1 MGRMPGIAVPCSAG
15 DKETANR
22 KRGRETMAMRITRR
36 RLIEAAGVTA
46 ASAALP
52 GLPGAALAEAT
63 ESHGLSTFG
72 ELALPPDFP
81 HFSYVNPKAPKGGTL
96 TLQIKQASGN
106 QSFDTFNTLNI
117 WVLQGDGAAGM
128 DACFDSL
135 MAGSGD
141 EPGSLYGLL
150 AKSVAISS
158 DKLTYRF
165 RMRPEAKF
173 HDGSRVTA
181 KDVAFSLN
189 TLKTK
194 GHPSYRLI
202 LGELVSATAE
212 GDDIAVV
219 QLSPKRSRDL
229 HLIVAS
235 LPVLSEKYW
244 STRDFTASTLEP
256 PLGSGAYKVGR
267 FEQGRFIEFE
277 RVADYWAKDLP
288 VNVGTNNFDRVRWE
302 YFRDRQVAFE
312 GFKSGVI
319 TFQEEFTSRIWATG
333 YDFPALKEGKVKKE
347 SLPRTEPVASQGWIY
362 NLRREKFADPRI
374 REALGLAFDFE
385 WTRKTIMFGFYERL
399 TSYFENSDSKAVGKP
414 SPEELALLEPWRGK
428 VPDEVFGEPWLPPV
442 SDGSGSDR
450 ALLRKADEML
460 RAAGC
465 KRDGN
470 VLKLPNGQPFE
481 IEFLD
486 SNPALQPH
494 TQPFQAN
501 LKRLGI
507 NATSR
512 FVDPAQYQRRLD
524 EFDFDIIT
532 RALSGSAIP
541 SDTLRV
547 VYGSEAA
554 KTRGSRN
561 QNGISEP
568 AIDAM
573 IEKIGQARSYAEA
586 VTAAKC
592 LDRLLRAG
600 RYWIPMWWNDQVWI
614 AHWDMFDRPQTKPK
628 YGSGAPGT
636 WWYDAEKAK
645 RIGKA

>member
-1 MGRMPGIAVPCSAG
+1 MAIRFTRRALMKTAGALTASAG
-15 DKETANR
+15 LPALS
-22 KRGRETMAMRITRR
+22 GR
-36 RLIEAAGVTA
+36 
-46 ASAALP
+46 
-52 GLPGAALAEAT
+52 ALAQEA

-81 HFSYVNPKAPKGGTL
+81 HFAYVNPKAPKGGTL
-96 TLQIKQASGN
+96 TIQIKRAGGN
-106 QSFDTFNTLNI
+106 QSFDTFDTLNTF
-117 WVLQGDGAAGM
+117 VLQGNGAAGM

-135 MAGSGD
+135 MAGSAD

-150 AKSVAISS
+150 AKSVAVSP
-158 DKLTYRF
+158 DRLTYRF
-165 RMRPEAKF
+165 RMRPEASF
-173 HDGSRVTA
+173 HDGTRVA
-181 KDVAFSLN
+181 AGDAAFTFNL
-189 TLKTK
+189 LKAK

-202 LGELVSATAE
+202 LNEMVSATAE
-212 GDDIAVV
+212 SDDILVV
-219 QLSPKRSRDL
+219 RLSPKRSRDL
-229 HLIVAS
+229 HLVVAG
-235 LPVLSEKYW
+235 LPVFSKKYW
-244 STRDFTASTLEP
+244 STRNFEAATLEA
-256 PLGSGAYKVGR
+256 PLGSGAYKVAR
-267 FEQGRFIEFE
+267 LEQGRFIEFE
-277 RVADYWAKDLP
+277 RFPGYWGKDLP
-288 VNVGTNNFDRVRWE
+288 VNIGTNNFDRVRWE

-312 GFKSGVI
+312 AFKSGVI
-319 TFQEEFTSRIWATG
+319 TFQEEFTSRICATG
-333 YDFPALKEGKVKKE
+333 YDFPAINEGKVKKE
-347 SLPRTEPVASQGWIY
+347 ALPKTDPTGSQGWIY

-385 WTRKTIMFGFYERL
+385 WTNKNIMFSSFSRM

-414 SPEELALLEPWRGK
+414 SPEELALLEPFRGQ
-428 VPDEVFGEPWLPPV
+428 VPDEVFGEPFLPPV
-442 SDGSGSDR
+442 SDSSGSDR
-450 ALLRKADEML
+450 ALLRRADEML

-470 VLKLPNGQPFE
+470 VLKLPSGQPFE

-486 SNPALQPH
+486 SQPALQPH

-512 FVDPAQYQRRLD
+512 IVDGAQYQRRLD
-524 EFDFDIIT
+524 EFDFDIIS
-532 RALSGSAIP
+532 RALGGSAIP
-541 SDTLRV
+541 SDSLRI

-561 QNGISEP
+561 VGGVSSP

-573 IEKIGQARSYAEA
+573 IEKIGQADSYAE
-586 VTAAKC
+586 VVIAAKC

-600 RYWIPMWWNDQVWI
+600 RYWIPMWWNASEWL
-614 AHWDMFDRPQTKPK
+614 AYWDMFDRPQTKPK
-628 YGSGAPGT
+628 FGSGAPST

>member
-1 MGRMPGIAVPCSAG
+1 
-15 DKETANR
+15 
-22 KRGRETMAMRITRR
+22 MAMRITRR

-235 LPVLSEKYW
+235 LPVFSEKYW

-507 NATSR
+507 SATSR

-524 EFDFDIIT
+524 EFDFDVIT

>member
-1 MGRMPGIAVPCSAG
+1 
-15 DKETANR
+15 
-22 KRGRETMAMRITRR
+22 MAMRITRR

-81 HFSYVNPKAPKGGTL
+81 HFSYVNPEAPKGGTL

-235 LPVLSEKYW
+235 LPVFSEKYW

-312 GFKSGVI
+312 GFKSGII

>member
-81 HFSYVNPKAPKGGTL
+81 HFSYVNPEAPKGGTL

-235 LPVLSEKYW
+235 LPVFSEKYW

-312 GFKSGVI
+312 GFKSGII

-507 NATSR
+507 SATSR

>member
-1 MGRMPGIAVPCSAG
+1 
-15 DKETANR
+15 
-22 KRGRETMAMRITRR
+22 MAIRFTRR
-36 RLIEAAGVTA
+36 RLIEGAGALAAG
-46 ASAALP
+46 AALP
-52 GLPGAALAEAT
+52 GLAGQAFAQET

-81 HFSYVNPKAPKGGTL
+81 HFAYVNPKAPKGGTL
-96 TLQIKQASGN
+96 TIQIKRAGGN
-106 QSFDTFNTLNI
+106 QSFDTFDTLNTF
-117 WVLQGDGAAGM
+117 VLQGNGAAGM

-135 MAGSGD
+135 MAGSAD

-150 AKSVAISS
+150 AKSVVVSA
-158 DKLTYRF
+158 DRLTYRF

-173 HDGSRVTA
+173 HDGTRVA
-181 KDVAFSLN
+181 AGDAAFTFNL
-189 TLKTK
+189 LKAK

-202 LGELVSATAE
+202 LNEMVSAAAE
-212 GDDIAVV
+212 SDDILVV
-219 QLSPKRSRDL
+219 RLSPKRSRDL
-229 HLIVAS
+229 HLVVAG
-235 LPVLSEKYW
+235 LPVFSEKYW
-244 STRDFTASTLEP
+244 STRNFEAATLEA
-256 PLGSGAYKVGR
+256 PLGSGAYKVAR
-267 FEQGRFIEFE
+267 LEQGRFIEFE
-277 RVADYWAKDLP
+277 RFAGYWGKDLP
-288 VNVGTNNFDRVRWE
+288 VNIGTNNFDRVRWE

-312 GFKSGVI
+312 AFKSGVI

-333 YDFPALKEGKVKKE
+333 YDFTAINEGKVKKE
-347 SLPRTEPVASQGWIY
+347 ALPKTDPTGSQGWIY

-385 WTRKTIMFGFYERL
+385 WTNKNIMFSSFSRM
-399 TSYFENSDSKAVGKP
+399 TSYFENSDSKAAGPP
-414 SPEELALLEPWRGK
+414 SPEELALLEPFRGQ
-428 VPDEVFGEPWLPPV
+428 VPDEVFGEPFLPPV

-450 ALLRKADEML
+450 ALLRRADEML

-470 VLKLPNGQPFE
+470 VLRLPSGQPFE

-486 SNPALQPH
+486 SQPALQPH

-512 FVDPAQYQRRLD
+512 IVDGAQYQRRLD
-524 EFDFDIIT
+524 EFDFDIIS
-532 RALSGSAIP
+532 RALGGSAIP
-541 SDTLRV
+541 SDSLRI

-561 QNGISEP
+561 VGGVSSP

-573 IEKIGQARSYAEA
+573 IEKIGQADSYAE
-586 VTAAKC
+586 VVIAAKC

-600 RYWIPMWWNDQVWI
+600 RYWIPMWWNASEWL
-614 AHWDMFDRPQTKPK
+614 AYWDMFDRPQTKPK
-628 YGSGAPGT
+628 FGSGAPST

>member
-1 MGRMPGIAVPCSAG
+1 
-15 DKETANR
+15 
-22 KRGRETMAMRITRR
+22 MAMCITRR
-36 RLIEAAGVTA
+36 RLLEAAGA
-46 ASAALP
+46 ATVAGALP
-52 GLPGAALAEAT
+52 GLSGAALAQDA

-81 HFSYVNPKAPKGGTL
+81 HFAYVNPKAPKGGML
-96 TLQIKQASGN
+96 TVQIKRAGGN
-106 QSFDTFNTLNI
+106 QSFDTFNTLNTF
-117 WVLQGDGAAGM
+117 VLQGDGAAGM
-128 DACFDSL
+128 DACFDTL

-150 AKSVAISS
+150 AKSVAVSP

-165 RMRPEAKF
+165 RLRPEALF

-181 KDVAFSLN
+181 RDAAFSMN
-189 TLKTK
+189 ILKAK
-194 GHPSYRLI
+194 GHPSYRL
-202 LGELVSATAE
+202 LLNELISSEAE
-212 GDDIAVV
+212 GDDILVV
-219 QLSPKRSRDL
+219 KLSPKRGRDL
-229 HLIVAS
+229 HLVVAG
-235 LPVLSEKYW
+235 LPVFSEKYW
-244 STRDFTASTLEP
+244 STRDFAASTLEP

-277 RVADYWAKDLP
+277 RVPDYWAKDLP
-288 VNVGTNNFDRVRWE
+288 VNIGTNNFDRVRWE

-312 GFKSGVI
+312 AFKAGAI

-333 YDFPALKEGKVKKE
+333 YDFPALHEGKVKKE
-347 SLPRTEPVASQGWIY
+347 ALPKTEPVGSQGWVY
-362 NLRREKFADPRI
+362 NTRREKFADPRI

-385 WTRKTIMFGFYERL
+385 WTRKTIMFGSYERM
-399 TSYFENSDSKAVGKP
+399 TSYFENSASKAVGKP

-428 VPDEVFGEPWLPPV
+428 VPDEVFGEPFLPPV

-450 ALLRKADEML
+450 NLLRKADEML

-512 FVDPAQYQRRLD
+512 LVDPAQYQRRLD
-524 EFDFDIIT
+524 EFDFDIIS
-532 RALSGSAIP
+532 RALSGGAIP
-541 SDTLRV
+541 SDTMRI

-561 QNGISEP
+561 VGGISHP

-573 IEKIGQARSYAEA
+573 IEKIGQAKTYAECI
-586 VTAAKC
+586 VAAKC

-600 RYWIPMWWNDQVWI
+600 RYWIPMWWNDEEWL
-614 AHWDMFDRPQTKPK
+614 AYWDMYDRPATKPK
-628 YGSGAPGT
+628 FSSGAPGT

>member
-1 MGRMPGIAVPCSAG
+1 M
-15 DKETANR
+15 T
-22 KRGRETMAMRITRR
+22 MRITRR
-36 RLIEAAGVTA
+36 RMIEAAGTLAAA
-46 ASAALP
+46 ASLLALGGRAFANTP
-52 GLPGAALAEAT
+52 EM
-63 ESHGLSTFG
+63 HGLSTFG
-72 ELALPPDFP
+72 ELALPPHFP
-81 HFSYVNPKAPKGGTL
+81 HFAYVNPKAPKGGTL
-96 TLQIKQASGN
+96 TVQIKSASGN
-106 QSFDTFNTLNI
+106 QNFDTFNTLNTY
-117 WVLQGDGAAGM
+117 VLQGDGAAGM

-141 EPGSLYGLL
+141 EPGALYGLL
-150 AKSVAISS
+150 AKSVAVSE

-165 RMRPEAKF
+165 RLRPEARF

-181 KDVAFSLN
+181 NDVAFTLN
-189 TLKTK
+189 LLKAK
-194 GHPSYRLI
+194 GHPSYRLT
-202 LGELVSATAE
+202 LNELVSATAE

-219 QLSPKRSRDL
+219 QLSPRRGRDL

-235 LPVLSEKYW
+235 LPVFSEKYW
-244 STRDFTASTLEP
+244 SGKNFEASTLEA
-256 PLGSGAYKVGR
+256 PLGSGPYKVAR
-267 FEQGRFIEFE
+267 FEQGRYIEFE
-277 RVADYWAKDLP
+277 RVPDYWGKDLP

-312 GFKSGVI
+312 AFKSGVI

-333 YDFPALKEGKVKKE
+333 YDFPAMKEGKVKKE
-347 SLPRTEPVASQGWIY
+347 ALPKRGPVGSQGWIF
-362 NLRREKFADPRI
+362 NLRREKFTDPRI
-374 REALGLAFDFE
+374 REALGLCFDFE
-385 WTRKTIMFGFYERL
+385 WTQRNIMFGAYSRM

-428 VPDEVFGEPWLPPV
+428 VPDEVFGEPFLPPV

-450 ALLRKADEML
+450 ALLRKADEMF

-465 KRDGN
+465 KRDGSM
-470 VLKLPNGQPFE
+470 LRLPNGQPFE

-494 TQPFQAN
+494 AQPFQAN

-512 FVDPAQYQRRLD
+512 TVDAAQYQRRLD
-524 EFDFDIIT
+524 EFDFDIIS
-532 RALSGSAIP
+532 RALGGSAIP
-541 SDTLRV
+541 SDSLRI

-561 QNGISEP
+561 AGGISDP

-573 IEKIGQARSYAEA
+573 IEKIGQADTYAEV

-600 RYWIPMWWNDQVWI
+600 RYWIPMWWNDEEWL
-614 AHWDMFDRPQTKPK
+614 AYWDMFARPETVPK
-628 YGSGAPGT
+628 FASGAPAI

-645 RIGKA
+645 RIGKG

>member
-22 KRGRETMAMRITRR
+22 KRGRETIAMRITRR

>member
-1 MGRMPGIAVPCSAG
+1 MIAGESNEG
-15 DKETANR
+15 DQ
-22 KRGRETMAMRITRR
+22 GTMAIRMTRR
-36 RLIEAAGVTA
+36 RLLRTGGALAVG
-46 ASAALP
+46 AALP
-52 GLPGAALAEAT
+52 ALPDVTLAQEAET
-63 ESHGLSTFG
+63 HGLSTFG
-72 ELALPPDFP
+72 ELALPADFP
-81 HFSYVNPKAPKGGTL
+81 HFAYVNPKAPKGGTL
-96 TLQIKQASGN
+96 TVQIKRAGGN
-106 QSFDTFNTLNI
+106 QSFDTFNTLNTF
-117 WVLQGDGAAGM
+117 VLQGDGAAGM
-128 DACFDSL
+128 DSCFDSL

-150 AKSVAISS
+150 AKSVAVSS
-158 DKLTYRF
+158 DRLTYRF
-165 RMRPEAKF
+165 RLRPEAKF
-173 HDGSRVTA
+173 HDGARVA
-181 KDVAFSLN
+181 AGDAAFTF
-189 TLKTK
+189 TLLKSK

-202 LGELVSATAE
+202 LNELVSARAE
-212 GDDIAVV
+212 GDDILVV

-229 HLIVAS
+229 HLVVAG
-235 LPVLSEKYW
+235 LPVFSEKFW
-244 STRDFTASTLEP
+244 STRNFEASTLEP
-256 PLGSGAYKVGR
+256 PLGSGPYKVGR

-277 RVADYWAKDLP
+277 RAPDYWGRDLP
-288 VNVGTNNFDRVRWE
+288 VNIGSNNFDRVRWE

-312 GFKSGVI
+312 AFKSGVI

-333 YDFPALKEGKVKKE
+333 YDFPAINEGKVKKE
-347 SLPRTEPVASQGWIY
+347 ALPKTDPTGSQGWIY

-385 WTRKTIMFGFYERL
+385 WTRKTIMFGEYARM

-414 SPEELALLEPWRGK
+414 SPEELALLEPFRSQ
-428 VPDEVFGEPWLPPV
+428 VPEEVFGEPFLPPV

-470 VLKLPNGQPFE
+470 VLRLPNGQPFE

-486 SNPALQPH
+486 SQGALQPH

-512 FVDPAQYQRRLD
+512 IVDGAQYQRRLD
-524 EFDFDIIT
+524 EFDFDIIS
-532 RALSGSAIP
+532 RALGGSAIP
-541 SDTLRV
+541 SDSLRI

-561 QNGISEP
+561 VGGVSSP
-568 AIDAM
+568 AVDAM
-573 IEKIGQARSYAEA
+573 IEKIGQAESYAD
-586 VTAAKC
+586 VVVAAKC

-600 RYWIPMWWNDQVWI
+600 RYWIPMWWNASEWL
-614 AHWDMFDRPQTKPK
+614 AYWDMYDRPATKPK
-628 YGSGAPGT
+628 FGSGAPST

>member
-1 MGRMPGIAVPCSAG
+1 
-15 DKETANR
+15 
-22 KRGRETMAMRITRR
+22 MAIRFTRR
-36 RLIEAAGVTA
+36 RLIEGAGALAAGA
-46 ASAALP
+46 
-52 GLPGAALAEAT
+52 GLPALSGRALAQEA

-81 HFSYVNPKAPKGGTL
+81 HFAYVNPKAPKGGTL
-96 TLQIKQASGN
+96 TIQIKRAGGN
-106 QSFDTFNTLNI
+106 QSFDTFDTLNTF
-117 WVLQGDGAAGM
+117 VLQGNGAAGM

-135 MAGSGD
+135 MAGSAD

-150 AKSVAISS
+150 AKSVAVSP
-158 DKLTYRF
+158 DRLTYRF

-173 HDGSRVTA
+173 HDGTRVA
-181 KDVAFSLN
+181 AGDAAFTFNL
-189 TLKTK
+189 LKAK

-202 LGELVSATAE
+202 LNEMVSATAE
-212 GDDIAVV
+212 SDDILVV
-219 QLSPKRSRDL
+219 RLSPKRSRDL
-229 HLIVAS
+229 HLVVAG
-235 LPVLSEKYW
+235 LPVFSEKYW
-244 STRDFTASTLEP
+244 STRNFEAATLEA
-256 PLGSGAYKVGR
+256 PLGSGAYKVAR
-267 FEQGRFIEFE
+267 LEQGRFIEFE
-277 RVADYWAKDLP
+277 RFPGYWGRDLP

-312 GFKSGVI
+312 AFKSGVI

-333 YDFPALKEGKVKKE
+333 YDFPAINEGKVKKE
-347 SLPRTEPVASQGWIY
+347 ALPKTDPTGSQGWIY

-385 WTRKTIMFGFYERL
+385 WTNKNIMFSSFSRM

-414 SPEELALLEPWRGK
+414 SPEELALLEPFRGQ
-428 VPDEVFGEPWLPPV
+428 VPDEVFGEPFLPPV

-450 ALLRKADEML
+450 ALLRRADEML

-465 KRDGN
+465 KRDDN
-470 VLKLPNGQPFE
+470 VLKLPSGQPFE

-486 SNPALQPH
+486 SQPALQPH

-512 FVDPAQYQRRLD
+512 IVDGAQYQRRLD
-524 EFDFDIIT
+524 EFDFDIIS
-532 RALSGSAIP
+532 RALGGSAIP
-541 SDTLRV
+541 SDSLRI

-561 QNGISEP
+561 VGGVSSP

-573 IEKIGQARSYAEA
+573 IEKIGQADSYAE
-586 VTAAKC
+586 VVIAAKC

-600 RYWIPMWWNDQVWI
+600 RYWIPMWWNASEWL
-614 AHWDMFDRPQTKPK
+614 AYWDMFDRPQTKPK
-628 YGSGAPGT
+628 FGSGAPST

>member
-1 MGRMPGIAVPCSAG
+1 
-15 DKETANR
+15 
-22 KRGRETMAMRITRR
+22 MAMRITRR
-36 RLIEAAGVTA
+36 RVLEA
-46 ASAALP
+46 S
-52 GLPGAALAEAT
+52 GAALASASLPSFGGPALAQADEV
-63 ESHGLSTFG
+63 HGLSTFG
-72 ELALPPDFP
+72 ELALPADFP
-81 HFSYVNPKAPKGGTL
+81 YFAYVNPNAPKGGTL
-96 TLQIKQASGN
+96 TMQIKRAGGN
-106 QSFDTFNTLNI
+106 QSFDTFNTLNTF
-117 WVLQGDGAAGM
+117 VLQGDGAAGM

-150 AKSVAISS
+150 AKSVAISQ
-158 DKLTYRF
+158 DRLTYRF
-165 RMRPEAKF
+165 RLRPEAKF

-181 KDVAFSLN
+181 SDVAFSMNL
-189 TLKTK
+189 LKAK
-194 GHPSYRLI
+194 GHPSFRLT
-202 LGELVSATAE
+202 LNELVSSKAE
-212 GDDIAVV
+212 GDDIVVV

-229 HLIVAS
+229 HLIAAG
-235 LPVLSEKYW
+235 LPVFSEKYW
-244 STRDFTASTLEP
+244 STRNFEASTLEP

-277 RVADYWAKDLP
+277 RVPDYWGKDLP
-288 VNVGTNNFDRVRWE
+288 VNIGTNNFDRVRWE

-312 GFKSGVI
+312 AFKSGVI

-333 YDFPALKEGKVKKE
+333 YDFPSINEGKVKKE
-347 SLPRTEPVASQGWIY
+347 SVPKTEPIGSQGWIF
-362 NLRREKFADPRI
+362 NLRRDKFSDPRI
-374 REALGLAFDFE
+374 REALGLCFDFD
-385 WTRKTIMFGFYERL
+385 WTNKNIMFSSFSRM
-399 TSYFENSDSKAVGKP
+399 TSYFENSDCKAIGKP
-414 SPEELALLEPWRGK
+414 SPAELKLLEPFRGQ
-428 VPDEVFGEPWLPPV
+428 VPDEVFDEPFLPPV

-450 ALLRKADEML
+450 NLLRRADEML

-486 SNPALQPH
+486 SQAALQPH

-512 FVDPAQYQRRLD
+512 IVDAAQYQRRTQ
-524 EFDFDIIT
+524 EFDFDIVSM
-532 RALSGSAIP
+532 ALSGSSIP
-541 SDTLRV
+541 SDTLRI
-547 VYGSEAA
+547 VYGSSAA
-554 KTRGSRN
+554 KTPGSRN
-561 QNGISEP
+561 LGGIASP

-573 IEKIGQARSYAEA
+573 IETIGQAHSYAE
-586 VTAAKC
+586 VVIAAKC

-600 RYWIPMWWNDQVWI
+600 RYWIPMWWN
-614 AHWDMFDRPQTKPK
+614 AHEWLAYWDMFDRPQTKPK
-628 YGSGAPGT
+628 YTSGAPGI

>member
-1 MGRMPGIAVPCSAG
+1 
-15 DKETANR
+15 
-22 KRGRETMAMRITRR
+22 MAIRFTRR
-36 RLIEAAGVTA
+36 RLIEGAGALAAGA
-46 ASAALP
+46 
-52 GLPGAALAEAT
+52 GLPALSGRALAQEA

-81 HFSYVNPKAPKGGTL
+81 HFAYVNPKAPKGGTL
-96 TLQIKQASGN
+96 TIQIKRAGGN
-106 QSFDTFNTLNI
+106 QSFDTFDTLNTF
-117 WVLQGDGAAGM
+117 VLQGNGAAGM

-135 MAGSGD
+135 MAGSAD

-150 AKSVAISS
+150 AKSVAVSP
-158 DKLTYRF
+158 DRLTYRF

-173 HDGSRVTA
+173 HDGTRVA
-181 KDVAFSLN
+181 AGDAAFTFNL
-189 TLKTK
+189 LKAK

-202 LGELVSATAE
+202 LNEMVSATAE
-212 GDDIAVV
+212 SDDILVV
-219 QLSPKRSRDL
+219 RLSPKRSRDL
-229 HLIVAS
+229 HLVVAG
-235 LPVLSEKYW
+235 LPVFSEKYW
-244 STRDFTASTLEP
+244 STRNFEAATLEA
-256 PLGSGAYKVGR
+256 PLGSGAYKVAR
-267 FEQGRFIEFE
+267 LEQGRFIEFE
-277 RVADYWAKDLP
+277 RFPGYWGKDLP
-288 VNVGTNNFDRVRWE
+288 VNIGTNNFDRVRWE

-312 GFKSGVI
+312 AFKSGVI

-333 YDFPALKEGKVKKE
+333 YDFPAINEGKVKKE
-347 SLPRTEPVASQGWIY
+347 ALPKTDPTGSQGWIY

-385 WTRKTIMFGFYERL
+385 WTNKNIMFSSFSRM

-414 SPEELALLEPWRGK
+414 SPEELALLEPFRGQ
-428 VPDEVFGEPWLPPV
+428 VPDEVFGEPFLPPV

-450 ALLRKADEML
+450 ALLRRADEML

-470 VLKLPNGQPFE
+470 VLKLPSGQPFE

-486 SNPALQPH
+486 SQPALQPH

-512 FVDPAQYQRRLD
+512 IVDGAQYQRRLD
-524 EFDFDIIT
+524 EFDFDIIS
-532 RALSGSAIP
+532 RALGGSAIP
-541 SDTLRV
+541 SDSLRI

-561 QNGISEP
+561 VGGVSSP

-573 IEKIGQARSYAEA
+573 IEKIGQADSYAE
-586 VTAAKC
+586 VVIAAKC

-600 RYWIPMWWNDQVWI
+600 RYWIPMWWNASEWL
-614 AHWDMFDRPQTKPK
+614 AYWDMFDRPQTKPK
-628 YGSGAPGT
+628 FGSGAPST